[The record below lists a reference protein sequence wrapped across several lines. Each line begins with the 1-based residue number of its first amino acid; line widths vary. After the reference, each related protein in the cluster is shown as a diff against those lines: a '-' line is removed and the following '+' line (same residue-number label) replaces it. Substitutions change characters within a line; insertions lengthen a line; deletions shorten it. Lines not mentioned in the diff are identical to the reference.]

1 MNWNNIQQAIIA
13 PVSYISLFVNA
24 GDARVR
30 GGELALEA
38 KPNPYVDLQAGVGY
52 VHAVIT
58 HGVLYW
64 QPTGSRVYQV
74 PDVTANASVTFT
86 VPVNDRFSSF
96 LTLDSSYTGSSVS
109 GTMGCQLNAGPGVV
123 PEYPNGVQFFPCPS
137 ASPTNPAGYAPTR
150 AGYSVLNARIGI
162 AWDKSQIALY
172 TNNLTNARPNL
183 GDINPESYAKHS
195 TNPADFDPTIGAGYI
210 VPRVATLRPF
220 SAGLQFSQRF

>member
-13 PVSYISLFVNA
+13 PVSYISLIVNA

-30 GGELALEA
+30 GGELALEV
-38 KPNPYVDLQAGVGY
+38 KPNPYVDLRVGY
-52 VHAVIT
+52 EDAVIT

-64 QPTGSRVYQV
+64 QPTGSHVYEI

-86 VPVNDRFSSF
+86 VPFTDKLSSF
-96 LTLDSSYTGSSVS
+96 LTIDSSYIGSSVS

-123 PEYPNGVQFFPCPS
+123 PEYPQGVQFFPCPS

-150 AGYSVLNARIGI
+150 AGYSVLNARIGLS
-162 AWDKSQIALY
+162 WGKSQLAFY
-172 TNNLTNARPNL
+172 ANNLTNARPNL
-183 GDINPESYAKHS
+183 GDFNPEAYAKHS
-195 TNPADFDPTIGAGYI
+195 TNPADFDPTFDTGYI

-220 SAGLQFSQRF
+220 SAGLEFGQQF